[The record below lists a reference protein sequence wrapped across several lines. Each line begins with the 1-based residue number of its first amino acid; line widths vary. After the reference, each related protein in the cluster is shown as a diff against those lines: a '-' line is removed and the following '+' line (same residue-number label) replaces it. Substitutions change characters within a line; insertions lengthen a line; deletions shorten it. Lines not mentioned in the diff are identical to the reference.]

1 VLWLPRWPG
10 PGIGLSCRLGSLRGS
25 SACGRLRDRAS
36 KVEDSV
42 NPFNQLAVSYEGSGM
57 TAAGNVHSVDF
68 LIGRP
73 VLSRATANMLGQT
86 HDLLI
91 DVARGEIA
99 GLCVRLPDATLRLV
113 DYKEIYS
120 FGPDA
125 VMINGDE
132 SAVPVEVSPLR
143 VLPLAKIN
151 MMGVNVVTEGGRLL
165 GQVANIYM
173 HLAETLILLYEVRS
187 SLLDKLLGHA
197 LFFPATQ
204 ARAISADF
212 ARIVV
217 ADDTPERADHSLA
230 ALTARLFGPPR
241 EDPVVVVR
249 TRGH

>member
-1 VLWLPRWPG
+1 
-10 PGIGLSCRLGSLRGS
+10 
-25 SACGRLRDRAS
+25 
-36 KVEDSV
+36 
-42 NPFNQLAVSYEGSGM
+42 M
-57 TAAGNVHSVDF
+57 TSAGNVHSVDF
-68 LIGRP
+68 FIGRP
-73 VLSRATANMLGQT
+73 VVSRATANLLGQT

-91 DVARGEIA
+91 DVARGALA
-99 GLCVRLPDATLRLV
+99 GLCARLADATLRLI
-113 DYKEIYS
+113 DYGEIYS

-125 VMINGDE
+125 VMINGDA

-143 VLPLAKIN
+143 VLPLAKSN
-151 MMGVNVVTEGGRLL
+151 LVGASVVTEGGRLL
-165 GQVANIYM
+165 GQVANIYL
-173 HLAETLILLYEVRS
+173 HLAESLLLVYEVRA

-217 ADDTPERADHSLA
+217 TDDTPEKADHSLA
-230 ALTARLFGPPR
+230 ALTARLFGPPPR

>member
-1 VLWLPRWPG
+1 
-10 PGIGLSCRLGSLRGS
+10 
-25 SACGRLRDRAS
+25 
-36 KVEDSV
+36 
-42 NPFNQLAVSYEGSGM
+42 M
-57 TAAGNVHSVDF
+57 TSAGNVHSIDF

-86 HDLLI
+86 YDVLI
-91 DVARGEIA
+91 DPAKGELA

-113 DYKEIYS
+113 DYREIYS

-132 SAVPVEVSPLR
+132 SAVPVEVSPLK

-151 MMGVNVVTEGGRLL
+151 LTGINVVTEGGRLL
-165 GQVANIYM
+165 GQVANVYI
-173 HLAETLILLYEVRS
+173 HLAETLLLIYEVRT

-197 LFFPATQ
+197 LFFPASQ

-217 ADDTPERADHSLA
+217 ADDTPERADHTLA
-230 ALTARLFGPPR
+230 ALAARLFGPQR
-241 EDPVVVVR
+241 EDPIVVVR

>member
-1 VLWLPRWPG
+1 
-10 PGIGLSCRLGSLRGS
+10 
-25 SACGRLRDRAS
+25 
-36 KVEDSV
+36 
-42 NPFNQLAVSYEGSGM
+42 M
-57 TAAGNVHSVDF
+57 TSAGNVHSVDF
-68 LIGRP
+68 FIGRP
-73 VLSRATANMLGQT
+73 VVSRATANKLGQT

-91 DVARGEIA
+91 DVTRGALA

-113 DYKEIYS
+113 DYGEIYS

-125 VMINGDE
+125 VMINGDA
-132 SAVPVEVSPLR
+132 SAVPVGVSPLR
-143 VLPLAKIN
+143 ILPLAKSN
-151 MMGVNVVTEGGRLL
+151 LLGVSVVTEGGRLL
-165 GQVANIYM
+165 GQIANLYL
-173 HLAETLILLYEVRS
+173 HLAETLLLVYEVRA

-217 ADDTPERADHSLA
+217 SDDTPEKADHSLA
-230 ALTARLFGPPR
+230 ALAARLFGPPR

>member
-1 VLWLPRWPG
+1 MT
-10 PGIGLSCRLGSLRGS
+10 
-25 SACGRLRDRAS
+25 
-36 KVEDSV
+36 SV
-42 NPFNQLAVSYEGSGM
+42 
-57 TAAGNVHSVDF
+57 GNVHSIDF

-73 VLSRATANMLGQT
+73 VVSRATANMLGQT

-91 DVARGEIA
+91 DAARGALA

-113 DYKEIYS
+113 DYGEIYS

-125 VMINGDE
+125 VMINSDA

-143 VLPLAKIN
+143 ALPLAKSN
-151 MMGVNVVTEGGRLL
+151 LVGVSVVTEGGRHL
-165 GQVANIYM
+165 GQVANVYI
-173 HLAETLILLYEVRS
+173 HLAETLLLIYEVRS

-217 ADDTPERADHSLA
+217 ADDTPEKADHSLA
-230 ALTARLFGPPR
+230 ALAARLFGPPR

>member
-1 VLWLPRWPG
+1 
-10 PGIGLSCRLGSLRGS
+10 
-25 SACGRLRDRAS
+25 
-36 KVEDSV
+36 
-42 NPFNQLAVSYEGSGM
+42 M
-57 TAAGNVHSVDF
+57 TSAGNVHSIDF

-73 VLSRATANMLGQT
+73 VLSRATANMLGLT
-86 HDLLI
+86 HDVLI
-91 DVARGEIA
+91 DPAKGELA
-99 GLCVRLPDATLRLV
+99 GLSVRLADATLRLV

-125 VMINGDE
+125 VMINDDA
-132 SAVPVEVSPLR
+132 SAVPVEVSPLK
-143 VLPLAKIN
+143 VLPLAKSN
-151 MMGVNVVTEGGRLL
+151 LTGVNVVTEGGRLL
-165 GQVANIYM
+165 GQIANVYI
-173 HLAETLILLYEVRS
+173 HLAETLFLIYEVRS

-197 LFFPATQ
+197 LFFPASQ

-230 ALTARLFGPPR
+230 ALAARLFGPPR

>member
-1 VLWLPRWPG
+1 
-10 PGIGLSCRLGSLRGS
+10 
-25 SACGRLRDRAS
+25 
-36 KVEDSV
+36 
-42 NPFNQLAVSYEGSGM
+42 M
-57 TAAGNVHSVDF
+57 TSAGNVHSVDF

-73 VLSRATANMLGQT
+73 VVSRATANMLGQT

-91 DVARGEIA
+91 DVARGALA
-99 GLCVRLPDATLRLV
+99 GLCVRLADATLRLV
-113 DYKEIYS
+113 DYGEIYS

-125 VMINGDE
+125 VMINGDAA
-132 SAVPVEVSPLR
+132 AVPVEVSPLR
-143 VLPLAKIN
+143 VLPLAKSN
-151 MMGVNVVTEGGRLL
+151 LVGVSVVTEGGRLL
-165 GQVANIYM
+165 GQVANIYL
-173 HLAETLILLYEVRS
+173 HLAETLLVVYEVRA

-217 ADDTPERADHSLA
+217 SDDTPEKADHSLA
-230 ALTARLFGPPR
+230 ALAARLFGPPR